1 MRFVGFTS
9 TSDAVRRQGAL
20 CVLSAPVVCYARRVI
35 CAASDNFTPEALSV
49 LALAAVGCALGSV
62 VRDGIIHRFRTRAGR
77 ADLGIL
83 AANLAACVLA
93 GGAAALGGALHAL
106 LVIGFAGGL
115 STWSALA
122 VEVAGAMRE
131 GRWGRVLLHVPG
143 AFAIALGAYLAA
155 HALTG
160 GAT

>member
-1 MRFVGFTS
+1 M
-9 TSDAVRRQGAL
+9 
-20 CVLSAPVVCYARRVI
+20 I
-35 CAASDNFTPEALSV
+35 CAAGDIFTFTPEALIV

-83 AANLAACVLA
+83 AANLAACVIV
-93 GGAAALGGALHAL
+93 GGAASLGSALHAL

-143 AFAIALGAYLAA
+143 AFAMALGVYLAA
-155 HALTG
+155 RALAG
-160 GAT
+160 GAA

>member
-1 MRFVGFTS
+1 M
-9 TSDAVRRQGAL
+9 
-20 CVLSAPVVCYARRVI
+20 I
-35 CAASDNFTPEALSV
+35 CAAGDIFTFTPEALIV

-62 VRDGIIHRFRTRAGR
+62 VRDAIIHRFRTRAGR

-83 AANLAACVLA
+83 AANLAACVLV
-93 GGAAALGGALHAL
+93 GGAASLGSALHAL

-131 GRWGRVLLHVPG
+131 ARWTRVLLHVPG
-143 AFAIALGAYLAA
+143 AFAIGLGVYLAA
-155 HALTG
+155 RALAG
-160 GAT
+160 GAA